1 MFLEISSIKKHF
13 GEGESRVEVLKGIDI
28 SIEKGE
34 ICVLLGPSGSG
45 KSTLAVALGEKL
57 GLPVVHLDQLW
68 WKEGWRN
75 VTREEFDSRLAM
87 AMNMDGW
94 IIDGNYSRTMEMRL
108 AKCDTV
114 IYLDFGR
121 WACLRGMCQRVF
133 GNYGK
138 ARPDMAQGCPERFDP
153 SFVKWIWDYNKNNR
167 VRNYMY
173 LAQAKHAKTIVLKN
187 RKEIKAFLRNLGDTL
202 PD

>member
-1 MFLEISSIKKHF
+1 MERILII
-13 GEGESRVEVLKGIDI
+13 G
-28 SIEKGE
+28 
-34 ICVLLGPSGSG
+34 CSGSG

-57 GLPVVHLDQLW
+57 GLPVVHHAQLW

-114 IYLDFGR
+114 IYLDFNR

-153 SFVKWIWDYNKNNR
+153 SFVKWIWNYNKNNR

-187 RKEIKAFLRNLGDTL
+187 RKEVKAFLRNLGDTL

>member
-1 MFLEISSIKKHF
+1 MKIA
-13 GEGESRVEVLKGIDI
+13 VLGY
-28 SIEKGE
+28 
-34 ICVLLGPSGSG
+34 SGAG
-45 KSTLAVALGEKL
+45 KSTLARALSSA
-57 GLPVVHLDQLW
+57 LPLPCLHLDQVHWLP
-68 WKEGWRN
+68 GWTERAQEESRQI
-75 VTREEFDSRLAM
+75 VEEFLEQNTS
-87 AMNMDGW
+87 W

-138 ARPDMAQGCPERFDP
+138 VRPDMAQGCPERFDP
-153 SFVKWIWDYNKNNR
+153 AFVKWIWNYNKNNR
-167 VRNYMY
+167 VQNYMY
-173 LAQAKHAKTIVLKN
+173 LAKTKHAKAIVLKN
-187 RKEIKAFLRNLGDTL
+187 RKEVKAFLRNLEDTL

>member
-1 MFLEISSIKKHF
+1 MKRILVI
-13 GEGESRVEVLKGIDI
+13 GCPGA
-28 SIEKGE
+28 
-34 ICVLLGPSGSG
+34 G
-45 KSTLAVALGEKL
+45 KSTFARGLRDRI
-57 GLPVVHLDQLW
+57 GLPLCYLDRIWHKPDGTSLSHAD
-68 WKEGWRN
+68 
-75 VTREEFDSRLAM
+75 FDARLSEILCR
-87 AMNMDGW
+87 DCW

-114 IYLDFGR
+114 IYLDFNR

-138 ARPDMAQGCPERFDP
+138 VRPDMAQGCPERFDP
-153 SFVKWIWDYNKNNR
+153 AFVKWIWNYNKNNR
-167 VRNYMY
+167 VRTYMY

-187 RKEIKAFLRNLGDTL
+187 RKEVKAFLRNLGDTL

>member
-1 MFLEISSIKKHF
+1 M
-13 GEGESRVEVLKGIDI
+13 VERG
-28 SIEKGE
+28 
-34 ICVLLGPSGSG
+34 
-45 KSTLAVALGEKL
+45 
-57 GLPVVHLDQLW
+57 
-68 WKEGWRN
+68 
-75 VTREEFDSRLAM
+75 
-87 AMNMDGW
+87 
-94 IIDGNYSRTMEMRL
+94 L

-114 IYLDFGR
+114 IYLDFNR

-138 ARPDMAQGCPERFDP
+138 VRPDMAQGCPERFDP

-173 LAQAKHAKTIVLKN
+173 LAKTKHAKAIVLKN
-187 RKEIKAFLRNLGDTL
+187 RKEVKAFLRNLGDTL